1 MSSCLEKEKLFS
13 TGPAGAALQ
22 GTLEKDI
29 PCHRWCPKGLPA
41 LITNERIYWMPS
53 LSCEE
58 YRDSQR
64 LLALKIRL
72 SEKDLDPEERR
83 EIERLIEELEKRLNL

>member
-1 MSSCLEKEKLFS
+1 
-13 TGPAGAALQ
+13 
-22 GTLEKDI
+22 
-29 PCHRWCPKGLPA
+29 
-41 LITNERIYWMPS
+41 MPS

-72 SEKDLDPEERR
+72 SENNLGSEERQ
-83 EIERLIEELEKRLNL
+83 EIERLIEELEKRLKL

>member
-1 MSSCLEKEKLFS
+1 
-13 TGPAGAALQ
+13 
-22 GTLEKDI
+22 
-29 PCHRWCPKGLPA
+29 
-41 LITNERIYWMPS
+41 MPS

-72 SEKDLDPEERR
+72 SEKDLDSEERK
-83 EIERLIEELEKRLNL
+83 EVERLIEELEKKLKL